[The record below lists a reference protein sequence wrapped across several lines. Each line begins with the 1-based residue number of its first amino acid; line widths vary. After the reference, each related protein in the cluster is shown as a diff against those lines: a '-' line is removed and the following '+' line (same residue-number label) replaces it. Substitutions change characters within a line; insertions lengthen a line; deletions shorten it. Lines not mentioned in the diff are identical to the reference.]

1 MPRKTLREFGVAA
14 HFLVLFLLG
23 DIDMDDET
31 VYNAIKS
38 AVTAAINEIGLTEF
52 KKCSFFLS
60 NR

>member
-1 MPRKTLREFGVAA
+1 
-14 HFLVLFLLG
+14 
-23 DIDMDDET
+23 MDDET